1 MVNILQLKLQ
11 SGIMLKFDNHVAEIC
26 KKASKQLAV
35 LKRLGSFLTK
45 QGKLVI
51 YNSFIASNFSYCP
64 LAWHFCSASSK
75 NKLERIQERALR
87 FISNDYTSSLST
99 LLTTTNTQPLHIRRL
114 KQMAC
119 EVFKIVNNMSP
130 GYIND
135 LVKIKTSVYD
145 FRDQKKADV
154 PRVNSTRY
162 GLRSFR
168 SEAARVW
175 NSLPNEVRLAE
186 SYPQF
191 RRLIRAWE
199 GPGCKCPVC
208 CP

>member
-1 MVNILQLKLQ
+1 MYTSGTIGNTIGANGNANSIIVTALPLPRQRIESYLIPQDTVLGPLLFSLHINDIMSDIESEIRLFADDCVCYREFKDIEDTLKLQ
-11 SGIMLKFDNHVAEIC
+11 TDID
-26 KKASKQLAV
+26 
-35 LKRLGSFLTK
+35 RLGIWARK
-45 QGKLVI
+45 
-51 YNSFIASNFSYCP
+51 
-64 LAWHFCSASSK
+64 WDM
-75 NKLERIQERALR
+75 R
-87 FISNDYTSSLST
+87 F
-99 LLTTTNTQPLHIRRL
+99 QPVKCNI
-114 KQMAC
+114 

-130 GYIND
+130 GYISD

-186 SYPQF
+186 SFLSIDTESIKF
-191 RRLIRAWE
+191 RSSSQVWW
-199 GPGCKCPVC
+199 
-208 CP
+208 

>member
-1 MVNILQLKLQ
+1 MKANPDKFQAICIGKKAHDNIESFQNGQTNIKCEENVTLL
-11 SGIMLKFDNHVAEIC
+11 GINIDFMLKFDNHVAEIC

-51 YNSFIASNFSYCP
+51 CNSFIASNFSTCP
-64 LAWHFCSASSK
+64 LAWHFCSASST
-75 NKLERIQERALR
+75 NKLERIQALR

-99 LLTTTNTQPLHIRRL
+99 LLTITNTQPLHICRL

-119 EVFKIVNNMSP
+119 EVFKIVNNMST
-130 GYIND
+130 GYISD

-145 FRDQKKADV
+145 FRVQKKADV

-168 SEAARVW
+168 SEAARV
-175 NSLPNEVRLAE
+175 
-186 SYPQF
+186 
-191 RRLIRAWE
+191 
-199 GPGCKCPVC
+199 
-208 CP
+208 

>member
-1 MVNILQLKLQ
+1 
-11 SGIMLKFDNHVAEIC
+11 MLFTFFKTYIY
-26 KKASKQLAV
+26 S
-35 LKRLGSFLTK
+35 RL
-45 QGKLVI
+45 
-51 YNSFIASNFSYCP
+51 
-64 LAWHFCSASSK
+64 
-75 NKLERIQERALR
+75 
-87 FISNDYTSSLST
+87 NDFTSPLST
-99 LLTTTNTQPLHIRRL
+99 LLTITNTQPLHIRRL

-130 GYIND
+130 SYISD

-145 FRDQKKADV
+145 FRDQKKADI
-154 PRVNSTRY
+154 PRVNSTKY

>member
-1 MVNILQLKLQ
+1 
-11 SGIMLKFDNHVAEIC
+11 
-26 KKASKQLAV
+26 
-35 LKRLGSFLTK
+35 
-45 QGKLVI
+45 
-51 YNSFIASNFSYCP
+51 
-64 LAWHFCSASSK
+64 
-75 NKLERIQERALR
+75 
-87 FISNDYTSSLST
+87 
-99 LLTTTNTQPLHIRRL
+99 
-114 KQMAC
+114 MAC

-130 GYIND
+130 DYISD

-145 FRDQKKADV
+145 FRDQKKEDV

-208 CP
+208 WP

>member
-1 MVNILQLKLQ
+1 MN
-11 SGIMLKFDNHVAEIC
+11 A
-26 KKASKQLAV
+26 
-35 LKRLGSFLTK
+35 R
-45 QGKLVI
+45 

-64 LAWHFCSASSK
+64 LAWHFCSASST

-87 FISNDYTSSLST
+87 FISNDNTSPLST
-99 LLTTTNTQPLHIRRL
+99 LYTTTNTQPLHIRPL

-130 GYIND
+130 GNISD
-135 LVKIKTSVYD
+135 QVKIKTSVND

-162 GLRSFR
+162 GLRSLR
-168 SEAARVW
+168 SEATRVW

-208 CP
+208 CPEFNPCYVIIFF